1 MQKQVIVRSHSG
13 DRPTCNHAYFW
24 LMAAKR
30 DSSTSCQKEA
40 SFFCGSKRI
49 SQEQRV
55 CIKRKCKWLGRR
67 DELQREAEAP
77 KIDWKRN
84 LPAGSM
90 PASLIVQAAGNTV

>member
-1 MQKQVIVRSHSG
+1 
-13 DRPTCNHAYFW
+13 
-24 LMAAKR
+24 
-30 DSSTSCQKEA
+30 
-40 SFFCGSKRI
+40 
-49 SQEQRV
+49 V

-90 PASLIVQAAGNTV
+90 PASLIVQAAGNTVQVRNIIKTIDWHIEIGHRRALAACNQHLSL